1 MTLSLRRKSRGVQLF
16 ERILST
22 HGRLFSVAETP
33 STSSKSAADDAAVD
47 DAVDVAGTIDLDDP
61 SKGTPSGWSL
71 FNPEIRVR
79 VCHRVQHPTEVV
91 RDMMFDC
98 SQYKRWWPKHWVYDI
113 ERCTPATVDSVIHF
127 RSPVGHYSC
136 RISEASQSDTG
147 FVRLRQTYFDGILA
161 GDMEWQITPL
171 SPRACKLCY
180 DAALKPVSFSA
191 QLAAAVSS
199 REYLASYFE
208 PLVVSLKADLD
219 QPATATGA
227 TTTTTTTTQP
237 SK

>member
-1 MTLSLRRKSRGVQLF
+1 
-16 ERILST
+16 
-22 HGRLFSVAETP
+22 
-33 STSSKSAADDAAVD
+33 
-47 DAVDVAGTIDLDDP
+47 
-61 SKGTPSGWSL
+61 
-71 FNPEIRVR
+71 VR

-98 SQYKRWWPKHWVYDI
+98 RQYKRWWPKHWVYDV
-113 ERCTPATVDSVIHF
+113 ERCTPDTVDSVIHF
-127 RSPVGHYSC
+127 QSPVGHYSC
-136 RISEASQSDTG
+136 RISEASQNEQG

-171 SPRACKLCY
+171 SPKACKLCY
-180 DAALKPVSFSA
+180 DAQLKPVSFSA

-219 QPATATGA
+219 QPAAAATPATAGA
-227 TTTTTTTTQP
+227 NTTTNNTPQP